1 VSWIGVANR
10 ELADRVL
17 PAVFDALANFFP
29 RAGPFGS
36 LRV

>member
-1 VSWIGVANR
+1 
-10 ELADRVL
+10 VL